1 MLNRR
6 TFMAALCFLVCAWP
20 LSSLSKTT
28 TGPEVLVKRNYK
40 KIQGIVAKAP
50 DTKVLSDKV
59 TVVLDSM
66 VDWPIFSRKT
76 LTGKIW
82 DALKDPDQ
90 KRFIASYRKLIVRK
104 YAKRFKPKTSFT
116 VDFRGTS
123 FVEGKKKAV
132 VKTTVHTQSKG
143 KKLGV
148 DVDYEF
154 VLTKKGWRTG
164 DIITDDISRART
176 YRPTFRRIY
185 QKRGLDALIVAIE
198 KNAKK
203 R

>member
-1 MLNRR
+1 M
-6 TFMAALCFLVCAWP
+6 P
-20 LSSLSKTT
+20 SLSKTA
-28 TGPEVLVKRNYK
+28 TGPDKLVKRNYK
-40 KIQGIVAKAP
+40 KIQCIVAESPNAKI
-50 DTKVLSDKV
+50 VSDKV

-82 DALKDPDQ
+82 DGLKEADQ
-90 KRFIASYRKLIVRK
+90 QRFITSYRKLIVRK

-116 VDFRGTS
+116 VDFRGTTFFDS
-123 FVEGKKKAV
+123 KKKAV

-154 VLTKKGWRTG
+154 ILTKKGWRTG

-185 QKRGLDALIVAIE
+185 QKRGLDALIGAIE